1 VKQKTR
7 LRFWAALIFVM
18 PLFLI
23 YEKLRVINQW
33 ARLERKS
40 KKGKITGLK

>member
-1 VKQKTR
+1 MQKI
-7 LRFWAALIFVM
+7 LQHFLAALIFVM

-23 YEKLRVINQW
+23 YEKLGVINQW
-33 ARLERKS
+33 GRLELKS